1 MFDALSDKLQ
11 RVFSRLSSHGTVSEK
26 DLDEALREVRVA
38 LLEADVNFRVVRDF
52 IGAVRE
58 RASGSDVLQSLT
70 GPQQVVSI
78 VNDELTSMLGGSQAT
93 LTSAPQNPTVLLLLG
108 LKGAGKTTMAA
119 KLALHLRKAGG
130 RPLLVSAD
138 PYRVAAGEQLK
149 TLGRQT
155 DIPVFEG
162 DSSDIKKLAREA
174 TAEAQRINAT
184 ALIVDSAGYLQLDE
198 DVVEEI
204 KALET
209 GFQPHEALL
218 VVDAMTGQ
226 EAVHVA
232 EEFGSATQ
240 ISGFVLTKLDGDAR
254 GGAALS
260 IRAMTGLPIKFIGT
274 GERADALEAFHPERF
289 ASRIL
294 GMGDVMTLIEK
305 AQAQVGQDEMVD
317 FGKRA
322 KSGQLDLNDF
332 VQQMQQVRKMGPLGD
347 LLGMMPGMGNVK
359 RQLQATQI
367 DDTFFKRMEAIV
379 FSMTPAERH
388 NPDLI
393 NGSRRKR
400 IAEGSGTNPA
410 DVNQLLK
417 QWKEAKKL
425 MQAMASGRTAKML
438 GIR

>member
-38 LLEADVNFRVVRDF
+38 LLEADVNFRVVREF
-52 IGAVRE
+52 INSIRE
-58 RASGSDVLQSLT
+58 RSSGAEVLQSLS
-70 GPQQVVSI
+70 GPQQVIKIVSEEL
-78 VNDELTSMLGGSQAT
+78 VNMLGGSQVQMET
-93 LTSAPQNPTVLLLLG
+93 APQPPTVILLLG

-119 KLALHLRKAGG
+119 KLALHLKKSGG
-130 RPLLVSAD
+130 RPMLVSAD

-149 TLGRQT
+149 TLGRQN
-155 DIPVFEG
+155 DVPVFEG
-162 DSSDIKKLAREA
+162 DTSDFKKLARTALDEA
-174 TAEAQRINAT
+174 RRSAAST
-184 ALIVDSAGYLQLDE
+184 LIVDSAGYIQLDE
-198 DVVEEI
+198 DVAEEI
-204 KALET
+204 KLLES
-209 GFQPHEALL
+209 GFQPHETLL

-232 EEFGSATQ
+232 EEFGQATK

-274 GERADALEAFHPERF
+274 GERAEALEAFHPDRF
-289 ASRIL
+289 AQRIL

-305 AQAQVGQDEMVD
+305 AQAQVGEDTMVD

-322 KSGQLDLNDF
+322 KAGQLDLNDF
-332 VQQMQQVRKMGPLGD
+332 VQQMQQVRQMGPIGD
-347 LLGMMPGMGNVK
+347 LLGMIPGMGNIK

-379 FSMTPAERH
+379 FSMTPGERR
-388 NPDLI
+388 NPDMI

-400 IAEGSGTNPA
+400 IADGSGTTPA

-425 MQAMASGRTAKML
+425 MQSMASGKMARMM

>member
-78 VNDELTSMLGGSQAT
+78 VNEELTSMLGGSQAT

-274 GERADALEAFHPERF
+274 GERADALEAYHPERF